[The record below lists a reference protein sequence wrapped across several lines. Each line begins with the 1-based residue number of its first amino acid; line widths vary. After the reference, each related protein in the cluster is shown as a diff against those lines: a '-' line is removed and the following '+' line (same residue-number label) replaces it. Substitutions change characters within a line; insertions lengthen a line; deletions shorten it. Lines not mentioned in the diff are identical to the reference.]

1 MKKFSKEKL
10 HLPKIDGITL
20 RWLINIIGVI
30 VVFFIIV
37 FIISAFSIKNTYY
50 SNVESI
56 LNSGASSTAVSY
68 FSANLDAGNTLEQS
82 AAEYI
87 DSYSYKE
94 KTTTWIIDIDGNVV
108 VSSSGFAIEKQDMP
122 DYTQAL
128 ENDNNKAKYIGKI
141 SNGEKVM
148 AVCRIIKDSNGDN
161 VGAIRVLSSLE
172 QIDRQVTTLIFLVLA
187 ALIIVFALIIFSNL
201 FFIRSIIFPVQE
213 ITETTKKISQGDYSV
228 RIEKKYDDEIGN
240 LCDSINTMAEEIS
253 TTDKMKNDFIST
265 ISHELRT
272 PLTSIKGW
280 GETLMLGTD
289 DSVDELTRK
298 GLQVIVKEAGRLE
311 GFVEELLD
319 FSRLQSGRMNLRLA
333 KTDLFAELDETVFTF
348 RERALRDGI
357 EVKYSIPEVPAI
369 ANADANRLKQVF
381 MNILDNALKY
391 SRSPSKIF
399 VKAEF
404 TKLDNQNFVK
414 IAIADQGCG
423 ISKEDLPHVKEKFY
437 KANVSVRGSGIGL
450 AVTNEIVNLHHG
462 KLEIDSQEGKGTLVT
477 IYLPV
482 ENSPTKNELNDMKQN
497 ETVQDA
503 EINEGVEINKN

>member
-1 MKKFSKEKL
+1 MAGLTVMKKFSKEKL

-128 ENDNNKAKYIGKI
+128 QNDNNKAKYIGKI

-213 ITETTKKISQGDYSV
+213 ITETTKKISQGDYSA

-333 KTDLFAELDETVFTF
+333 KTDLTKRYSHFVKEHLETELRLNTVF
-348 RERALRDGI
+348 
-357 EVKYSIPEVPAI
+357 
-369 ANADANRLKQVF
+369 
-381 MNILDNALKY
+381 LKY
-391 SRSPSKIF
+391 RRLQMLML
-399 VKAEF
+399 
-404 TKLDNQNFVK
+404 TD
-414 IAIADQGCG
+414 
-423 ISKEDLPHVKEKFY
+423 
-437 KANVSVRGSGIGL
+437 
-450 AVTNEIVNLHHG
+450 
-462 KLEIDSQEGKGTLVT
+462 
-477 IYLPV
+477 
-482 ENSPTKNELNDMKQN
+482 
-497 ETVQDA
+497 
-503 EINEGVEINKN
+503 

>member
-128 ENDNNKAKYIGKI
+128 ENDNNKAKFIGKI

-280 GETLMLGTD
+280 GETLTLGNQD
-289 DSVDELTRK
+289 NVDELTQK

-319 FSRLQSGRMNLRLA
+319 FSRLQSGRMTLRLA
-333 KTDLFAELDETVFTF
+333 NVDILAELEETLFTF
-348 RERALRDGI
+348 IERAVREGY
-357 EVKYSIPEVPAI
+357 EVKYSIPEVPCI

-391 SRSPSKIF
+391 SRPGSKIL

-404 TKLDNQNFVK
+404 EKKDDKDFVK

-423 ISKEDLPHVKEKFY
+423 ISEEDLPHVKEKFY
-437 KANVSVRGSGIGL
+437 KANVSVKGSGIGL
-450 AVTNEIVNLHHG
+450 AVTTEIVNLHNG
-462 KLEIDSQEGKGTLVT
+462 YLDIDSVEGKGTLVT
-477 IYLPV
+477 IHLPLL
-482 ENSPTKNELNDMKQN
+482 EAPHQN
-497 ETVQDA
+497 
-503 EINEGVEINKN
+503 

>member
-128 ENDNNKAKYIGKI
+128 QNDNNKAKYIGKI

-213 ITETTKKISQGDYSV
+213 ITETTKKISQGDYSA

-280 GETLMLGTD
+280 GETLMQVGDTD
-289 DSVDELTRK
+289 PALTKRGMSV
-298 GLQVIVKEAGRLE
+298 IISEASRLS
-311 GFVEELLD
+311 GMVEELLD
-319 FSRLQSGRMNLRLA
+319 FSKIQSNRMNLQL
-333 KTDLFAELDETVFTF
+333 KKIDVLAELDETVFTF
-348 RERALRDGI
+348 RERAIKEGI
-357 EVKYSIPEVPAI
+357 EIIYNAPELPAPME
-369 ANADANRLKQVF
+369 ADEDRIRQVF
-381 MNILDNALKY
+381 INIFDNAIKY
-391 SRSPSKIF
+391 NYHGGRVIVLAQITSPTVLEISISD
-399 VKAEF
+399 
-404 TKLDNQNFVK
+404 T
-414 IAIADQGCG
+414 GRG
-423 ISKEDLPHVKEKFY
+423 ISPENLPRVKEKFY
-437 KANVSVRGSGIGL
+437 ITDNTVAGSGIGL
-450 AVTNEIVNLHHG
+450 AVADEIVKLHG
-462 KLEIDSQEGKGTLVT
+462 GTLNIDSILNEGTTVT
-477 IYLPV
+477 ITLPIEAV
-482 ENSPTKNELNDMKQN
+482 TYTDEKEVHDEEAKNSN
-497 ETVQDA
+497 
-503 EINEGVEINKN
+503 